1 MFFSIFSSLLISA
14 RGFTEACQYYWC
26 GVFPMKTLYQ
36 VLGLSI
42 LGVGLLRVALL
53 AVHGG
58 LQV

>member
-1 MFFSIFSSLLISA
+1 MLCFLASSLLVSA
-14 RGFTEACQYYWC
+14 RRFTEACQYYWC
-26 GVFPMKTLYQ
+26 GVFQMKTLNQ
-36 VLGLSI
+36 VLSLSI